1 MPTIKQYTDNY
12 VRWREMLRQNAER
25 IADSSVSRAWLNKN
39 VGRTDPTE
47 CLEVA
52 LKCIYDL
59 TGDETMLINAQKIEE
74 GVSDDR
80 KHDVQRI
87 LRRPK

>member
-25 IADSSVSRAWLNKN
+25 IADSSGARAWLNKN
-39 VGRTDPTE
+39 LGKTDPIE

-52 LKCIYDL
+52 LRCLYDL

-74 GVSDDR
+74 AR
-80 KHDVQRI
+80 HDI
-87 LRRPK
+87 LTI

>member
-12 VRWREMLRQNAER
+12 VRWREMLRQNAKR

-39 VGRTDPTE
+39 VGRTDPVE

-52 LKCIYDL
+52 LRCLYDL
-59 TGDETMLINAQKIEE
+59 TGDETMLINAQKIQE
-74 GVSDDR
+74 D
-80 KHDVQRI
+80 
-87 LRRPK
+87 

>member
-1 MPTIKQYTDNY
+1 MPTIKEYTDNY

-39 VGRTDPTE
+39 VGRTDPIE

-52 LKCIYDL
+52 LRCLYDL
-59 TGDETMLINAQKIEE
+59 TGDETMVINAQKIEE
-74 GVSDDR
+74 AR
-80 KHDVQRI
+80 HDIFTV
-87 LRRPK
+87 